1 MHCRLPL
8 FVYYQLMHMFITVK
22 IVILAGAE
30 SVVSRSVGVQE
41 IPPLYEEIILQYHHN
56 QTYTSV
62 HTSTQSSIHSW
73 KYDIKSNQPRYYFSA
88 RIIVCGGGGGGER
101 TEERDTCCT

>member
-1 MHCRLPL
+1 
-8 FVYYQLMHMFITVK
+8 MHMFITVK

-56 QTYTSV
+56 ETYLRTHPHNHQSIPG
-62 HTSTQSSIHSW
+62 STI
-73 KYDIKSNQPRYYFSA
+73 
-88 RIIVCGGGGGGER
+88 
-101 TEERDTCCT
+101 